1 MPKALPQWLSIHYL
15 PAMQKTQ
22 EEDPLD
28 EGHGNP
34 LQYSCWENPM
44 DRGAWRDTVHWVAKS
59 WTPLKRLSKALKYK
73 WFIVFTDWLKL
84 KLVSL
89 QVDRNPLHFI
99 FCLII
104 IIYLPVYIL
113 STQVG
118 IRYQIL
124 DSFLKIEYFMLL
136 KQILT

>member
-1 MPKALPQWLSIHYL
+1 
-15 PAMQKTQ
+15 MQKTQ

-34 LQYSCWENPM
+34 LQYSCRENPT

-89 QVDRNPLHFI
+89 QVDRNPLHLF
-99 FCLII
+99 
-104 IIYLPVYIL
+104 YIL
-113 STQVG
+113 PHYYYIFAYV
-118 IRYQIL
+118 
-124 DSFLKIEYFMLL
+124 YF
-136 KQILT
+136 KYTGWN